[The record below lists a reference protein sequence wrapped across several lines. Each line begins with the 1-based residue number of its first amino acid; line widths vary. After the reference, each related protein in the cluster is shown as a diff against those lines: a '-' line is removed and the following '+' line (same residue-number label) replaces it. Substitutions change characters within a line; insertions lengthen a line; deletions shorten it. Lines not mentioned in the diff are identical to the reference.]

1 MSSIRLNLLTKT
13 TWKLKTPGGILVFRV
28 LVQVCSYM
36 AKQFLVDNPVGSFL
50 VRLSGS
56 DKGQYAL
63 HVKTD
68 IGRIRQFHIKT
79 CWDSSGKT
87 FSIVGHF
94 PSTFDSLDD
103 LLLFFSKHVFNL
115 NPSLRVKPTQLTQS
129 NILMKPLS
137 TGLKS
142 DITTRHCPTCSCTIN
157 PASTSHTNEKRSPTV
172 KEILREEIPK
182 HNNKA
187 LDREL
192 AFLLGLDNEYELY
205 LKMSSTPSSKSLHID
220 KLVHIWR
227 DCQGEGA
234 TKENLVE
241 ILKGKKEFTAI
252 VQSLE
257 NTQSKPY

>member
-1 MSSIRLNLLTKT
+1 MSGDPIY
-13 TWKLKTPGGILVFRV
+13 IVFW
-28 LVQVCSYM
+28 
-36 AKQFLVDNPVGSFL
+36 F
-50 VRLSGS
+50 
-56 DKGQYAL
+56 
-63 HVKTD
+63 
-68 IGRIRQFHIKT
+68 
-79 CWDSSGKT
+79 W
-87 FSIVGHF
+87 
-94 PSTFDSLDD
+94 
-103 LLLFFSKHVFNL
+103 
-115 NPSLRVKPTQLTQS
+115 
-129 NILMKPLS
+129 
-137 TGLKS
+137 GLKS
-142 DITTRHCPTCSCTIN
+142 FL
-157 PASTSHTNEKRSPTV
+157 SHTNEKRSPTV

-205 LKMSSTPSSKSLHID
+205 LRMSSTPSSKSLHID
-220 KLVHIWR
+220 KLAHMWR